1 MKVFIIGGVGDKHY
15 YNDVW
20 VLDVSACCWAQLDMC
35 GRQPQGR
42 SSHIA
47 IFTESDIAIYG
58 RYGED
63 ECPINELLVLQL
75 GTQHPNGRYNI
86 SMCKTFGSHW
96 NQEKR
101 RFLRVAPNNL
111 KTIYF
116 GNNEIA
122 KQGAH
127 DPEQEAKHSFRFSS
141 DTSNQRGDELP
152 RLWKPS

>member
-1 MKVFIIGGVGDKHY
+1 
-15 YNDVW
+15 
-20 VLDVSACCWAQLDMC
+20 MC
-35 GRQPQGR
+35 GWQPQGR
-42 SSHIA
+42 SSHTA
-47 IFTESDIAIYG
+47 IFTESNIAISG
-58 RYGED
+58 GYGED

-127 DPEQEAKHSFRFSS
+127 DPEQEAKK
-141 DTSNQRGDELP
+141 DTSNPKR
-152 RLWKPS
+152 R

>member
-1 MKVFIIGGVGDKHY
+1 M
-15 YNDVW
+15 
-20 VLDVSACCWAQLDMC
+20 SACCWAQLDMC

-42 SSHIA
+42 FSHTTV
-47 IFTESDIAIYG
+47 FTELDIAIYRG
-58 RYGED
+58 CGED
-63 ECPINELLVLQL
+63 ERPINELLVLQL

-86 SMCKTFGSHW
+86 FMYKTFGSHW

-127 DPEQEAKHSFRFSS
+127 DLEQEAKHSFRFSS
-141 DTSNQRGDELP
+141 DTSNPKR
-152 RLWKPS
+152 R